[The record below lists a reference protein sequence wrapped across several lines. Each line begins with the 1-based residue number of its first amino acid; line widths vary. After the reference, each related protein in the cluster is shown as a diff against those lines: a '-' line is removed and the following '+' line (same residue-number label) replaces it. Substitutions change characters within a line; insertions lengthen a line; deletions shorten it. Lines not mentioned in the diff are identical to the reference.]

1 MPSHLTSAL
10 LTPSPTRYHA
20 MADLTGLK
28 LTGTEK
34 SLFSLLAYSYL
45 SFSTVDFCIETRK
58 KHLSTCTRSQVLIL
72 GSSALALFST
82 YKLFRTL
89 WRLM

>member
-1 MPSHLTSAL
+1 
-10 LTPSPTRYHA
+10 
-20 MADLTGLK
+20 MADLTGLE

-34 SLFSLLAYSYL
+34 TLFSLLTYSYL

-58 KHLSTCTRSQVLIL
+58 KHLSTCTRSQVLTL